1 MTARLPARKGIDA
14 AVDVLQR
21 APEAIDLFALLR
33 FVEASAPERPRL
45 GYSQT
50 PRDDAVRLGQYP
62 SSSFAP
68 TAVVGIEP
76 RGRRPAPLVR
86 VLSLGLFGPNGPLP
100 LHITEYVRDRIRN
113 QNDPTLVAFADI
125 FHHRALTLFYRAW
138 ADAQPTVQMDRQ
150 GNNRFTLHVG
160 SLTGQGLDS
169 MRGRDSVEDNAK
181 LFASGHLVRLTRNPE
196 GLSQTLSHYF
206 QVPVRMH
213 EYIRSWIEIPLQHR
227 TRLAGTAL
235 SNRLGVGAVAGAC
248 VPDVQSRF
256 RLELG
261 PMSLISYEQFLPIAR
276 NNRRL
281 RDWVRQY
288 VGLEF
293 RWDVDLLH
301 CSEEVPHNQLGGRTR
316 LGWTTWLGHRSSGSP
331 ADDLRLDPEKDGV
344 RFHGKVNF

>member
-86 VLSLGLFGPNGPLP
+86 VLSLGLFGPNGPLA
-100 LHITEYVRDRIRN
+100 LHFTEYVRDRIRN

-293 RWDVDLLH
+293 RWDVDLLL

>member
-293 RWDVDLLH
+293 RWDVDLLL